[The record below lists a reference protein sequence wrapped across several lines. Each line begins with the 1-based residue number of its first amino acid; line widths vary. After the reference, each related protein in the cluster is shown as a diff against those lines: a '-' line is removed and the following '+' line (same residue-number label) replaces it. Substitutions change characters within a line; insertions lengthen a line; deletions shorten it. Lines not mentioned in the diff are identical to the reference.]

1 MNKAYKI
8 IAYIAVSGVIS
19 WIAYINGSSFFE
31 SFNGLLIP
39 LLATLLAI
47 NITTS
52 SLVAG
57 ELRKIRNE
65 YPQCNIGK
73 STNEIKRIFKI
84 QIFLIVTL
92 LILLIFKDCS
102 FVEDNIEDQYVTIFT
117 NGCVIAVFCYFL
129 EIIYDLGCSLF
140 DIINFNS
147 DQDHK

>member
-1 MNKAYKI
+1 MIMNKIYKL
-8 IAYIAVSGVIS
+8 IAYISVSALIS
-19 WIAYINGSSFFE
+19 WLAYSNGSSFFE

-57 ELRKIRNE
+57 ELRKIKKE
-65 YPQCNIGK
+65 HPQCDIGK

-84 QIFLIVTL
+84 QIVLIASL
-92 LILLIFKDCS
+92 LALFIIKDCGW
-102 FVEDNIEDQYVTIFT
+102 IKQCIDQKWITIFT
-117 NGCVIAVFCYFL
+117 NGYVTAVFIYFL

-140 DIINFNS
+140 DIINFNAS
-147 DQDHK
+147 K